1 MIEIVEKPVN
11 TNIQLV
17 HTFKDV
23 LPDVDEFFQ
32 SETEAGVICTIN
44 AFCGRVNDLAEKYN
58 TNIDPNIFKGHSL
71 ELFSEYLIKANDTDN
86 RIGIYDYSPI
96 QGDDDYGADGCGIGE
111 NGNPATVQVKFR
123 RGDWVLTAN
132 EDHLTNFV
140 LRSYT
145 SNGVKME
152 DKKNMLII
160 TTALK
165 VDERVM
171 ENMLNGA
178 VRVLNRESLRQM
190 LDNRIE
196 WWMRFWESVK
206 ASRIGKKR
214 SLPKIELR
222 QHQLEA
228 VELGLNCGEKNGKII
243 LPTGTGKTLIEA
255 DIIRQTILQK
265 LNSGGVPV
273 IKVNSS
279 RILLCFQLFNEIF
292 KYLNSYGIT
301 ARYVNYNS
309 GRPDERAY
317 ITEMRKK
324 GGIYR
329 EIISTTSF
337 KEVKKVYDKC
347 VKEKIPLVVLSTYHS
362 SVKFSLSEVIPDL
375 TVHDEAHNLVS
386 NEFYKAA
393 QLDTG
398 KNLFFTATEK
408 VNECGIGMNNE
419 EIYGP
424 IVYSKS
430 PREMIEAGEM
440 VAPHVHVVRAK
451 RGLLVNLN
459 KLDRDYDALFRSIA
473 DAFFK
478 HQIKLNETS
487 YEPAKLGGKV
497 LVVCRGQ
504 KDLLEMFET
513 KVFTKFIETYPDI
526 HLFALSSE
534 FGLYNDGE
542 YDNPPVSYSKKSK
555 FLDKVRNL
563 GPNKK
568 AIIFHVDMIGEGIDV
583 PGITGVMPFRNSELV
598 KFVQNIGRASRLHV
612 EDRKKIYSGR
622 ITVEDRTQ
630 WIKPYSWVIIPT
642 FLENSEGFSDRL
654 REIINQL
661 RNDYGYIPR
670 QDTFIDNVRGL
681 DEDEPIDT
689 VNEKDKDRPHADSGL
704 DEFEHEYEN
713 ITLTERIIFE
723 DEVQQAYEK
732 ASEELDNLI
741 NF

>member
-1 MIEIVEKPVN
+1 MTEIIEKP
-11 TNIQLV
+11 TTDIKLV

-32 SETEAGVICTIN
+32 AETETGVICSIN
-44 AFCGRVNDLAEKYN
+44 SFTNRVNDLAEKYN
-58 TNIDPNIFKGHSL
+58 LNIDPNIFKGHSL
-71 ELFSEYLIKANDTDN
+71 ELLSEYLIKSSATDN
-86 RIGIYDYSPI
+86 RIGIYNYTPI
-96 QGDDDYGADGCGIGE
+96 QEDDYGVDGEGLGE

-123 RGDWVLTAN
+123 KGDYVLTAN

-145 SNGVKME
+145 THGVRME
-152 DKKNMLII
+152 DKKNMLIV

-165 VDERVM
+165 VDERVVD
-171 ENMLNGA
+171 NMLNNA
-178 VRVLNRESLRQM
+178 VRVLHREALRQM
-190 LDNRIE
+190 LDNRPE
-196 WWMRFWESVK
+196 WWLRFWESVK
-206 ASRIGKKR
+206 ASRIGKKE

-228 VELGLNCGEKNGKII
+228 VELGLYCGLKNGKII

-255 DIIRQTILQK
+255 DIILNTITEK
-265 LNSGGVPV
+265 IKSGKVPV

-279 RILLCFQLFNEIF
+279 RILLCFQLFNDIF
-292 KYLNSYGIT
+292 KYLNSYGII

-309 GRPDERAY
+309 GRPGERTY

-324 GGIYR
+324 GGICR

-337 KEVKKVYDKC
+337 KEVQEVYEKC
-347 VKEKIPLVVLSTYHS
+347 LQEKMPLVVFSTYHS
-362 SVKFSLSEVIPDL
+362 SVKFSLSKIVPDL
-375 TVHDEAHNLVS
+375 TIHDEAHNLVS
-386 NEFYKAA
+386 NEFCNAA
-393 QLDTG
+393 KLESGRDI
-398 KNLFFTATEK
+398 FFTATEK

-419 EIYGP
+419 EVFGP
-424 IVYSKS
+424 IIYSKS

-440 VAPHVHVVRAK
+440 VPPRVHVVRAK
-451 RGLLVNLN
+451 KGLVVNLN
-459 KLDRDYDALFRSIA
+459 KLDRDYDALFMSIS

-487 YEPAKLGGKV
+487 YDSTKLGGKV

-513 KVFTKFIETYPDI
+513 NIFKKFRETYPDI
-526 HLFALSSE
+526 HIFALSSE
-534 FGLYNDGE
+534 FGLYNDEE
-542 YDNPPVSYSKKSK
+542 YDNPPVSYAKKSK

-563 GPNKK
+563 GLDEK

-598 KFVQNIGRASRLHV
+598 KFIQNIGRASRLHV
-612 EDRKKIYSGR
+612 EDREKIYSGK
-622 ITVEDRTQ
+622 ITVEDRKK

-689 VNEKDKDRPHADSGL
+689 VNERDKNRPNTDSGL
-704 DEFEHEYEN
+704 DEFDHEYET
-713 ITLTERIIFE
+713 ITEKIIFE
-723 DEVQQAYEK
+723 DGLNQSYEK
-732 ASEELDNLI
+732 SISEINKLI
-741 NF
+741 LI